1 MSATVIELR
10 AAVERVL
17 AGVSALSA
25 EDVPIQRATGR
36 VLASDVRAATAL
48 PAWDNSAMDGYAV
61 RGADVMGASRI
72 APVRL
77 TVIETVAAGAVPAR
91 SIGALQAVRIMTG
104 APVPAGADCVVR
116 VEDSDDGRDLVN
128 IFSDRDAGRNVRPA
142 GQDVRPGS
150 VALSAGTV
158 LGGAQLALL
167 AALGQRT
174 VAVRRQPRV
183 ALLESGDE
191 LVPLTRLGE
200 SLPPGAV
207 MATNTLALATFLR
220 ADGAEPVE
228 LGIAADTPAS
238 IASHAARAT
247 GCDLLV
253 TTGGASVGD
262 HDFAQLALAEHGLAL
277 DFWRVGVRPGAQ
289 TAYGRLRALNG
300 LRWLGLP
307 GNPVSAQVTYELFVR
322 PLVRMWL
329 GYQQPFRALIPVTVD
344 DAVSAS
350 EHYCLLQRVRL
361 DGNKTGS
368 MHARLTGPQGSNLL
382 HSMAHADALLVVGA
396 GSASLA
402 PGAAALAMPL
412 HDGVL
417 HTGMMPW

>member
-1 MSATVIELR
+1 MSGTVLELR

-17 AGVSALSA
+17 AGASALAA
-25 EDVPIQRATGR
+25 EDVRLERAAGR
-36 VLASDVRAATAL
+36 VLAADARAATAL

-61 RGADVMGASRI
+61 RGADVMGATSA

-77 TVIETVAAGAVPAR
+77 TVIETVAAGAVAAR
-91 SIGALQAVRIMTG
+91 DVQTMQAVRIMTG
-104 APVPAGADCVVR
+104 APVPEGADCVVR
-116 VEDSDDGRDLVN
+116 VEDSDDGREVVR
-128 IFSDRDAGRNVRPA
+128 IFSDRDVGRNVRPA
-142 GQDVRPGS
+142 GQDVRPGA
-150 VALSAGTV
+150 VALSAGTA

-174 VAVRRQPRV
+174 VTVRRRPRV

-191 LVPLTRLGE
+191 LVPFTRAGE
-200 SLPPGAV
+200 PLPAGAV
-207 MATNTLALATFLR
+207 VATNTLALATFLR

-238 IASHAARAT
+238 IASHAARAA

-262 HDFAQLALAEHGLAL
+262 HDFAQRALAEHDLAL

-289 TAYGRLRALNG
+289 TAYGRLQALDG

-322 PLVRMWL
+322 PLVRLWL
-329 GYQQPFRALIPVTVD
+329 GYQQPFRALVPVTLD
-344 DAVSAS
+344 DAVSSS
-350 EHYCLLQRVRL
+350 EQYCLLHRVRL
-361 DGNKTGS
+361 HGNEIGS
-368 MHARLTGPQGSNLL
+368 WRASLTGPQGSNLL

-402 PGAAALAMPL
+402 PGDVALAMPL

-417 HTGMMPW
+417 HTGTMPW